1 MLCSTLPRRDPAPQ
15 PAVAGAGAGAGAAKE
30 SPQREVRGDILHTQ
44 QEQEAKSFALHLRIA
59 EEGQYELVPFMS
71 LIKHEKEFASSCV
84 CVGPRLLMPNKYDA

>member
-15 PAVAGAGAGAGAAKE
+15 PAVAVAGAGAAKE

-44 QEQEAKSFALHLRIA
+44 QEQETKSFALHLRIA

-84 CVGPRLLMPNKYDA
+84 CVGPRLLMPNTMPR